1 MYKITPLR
9 YFLEFSYKGTAYHG
23 WQRQPNA
30 STVQQQMEDA
40 LSTLLGKETT
50 VLAAGRTDTGVH
62 AKQMFAHVDLTI
74 SADAVKQLAHRL
86 NKFLPQ
92 TLPL

>member
-1 MYKITPLR
+1 LYKITPLR

-40 LSTLLGKETT
+40 LSTLLGKETA
-50 VLAAGRTDTGVH
+50 VLAAGRTDAGVH
-62 AKQMFAHVDLTI
+62 AQQKFAHVDLPIKTEE
-74 SADAVKQLAHRL
+74 VKQHAHRL
-86 NKFLPQ
+86 I
-92 TLPL
+92 